1 MNAIEKVRQMKQK
14 TIKNPVTFS
23 GVGLHTGKMAHMTIK
38 PAGDNEGI
46 CFVRTDLSGRPS
58 VKVTASNAVM
68 DEKVT
73 RCTAVECQGARI
85 YTIEHLMAAL
95 VGLGIDNVTIEIDG
109 EELPGLDGSSLE
121 FFKALEKAGFT
132 EQQADKNTFVIQ
144 EPIVVAN
151 KTSTIVMVPHGQFHV
166 SYTLDYDHPLLR
178 SQFFAQSVD
187 PLTFVKELAPARTF
201 CLESEVNEI
210 KAHGLGKGANYQNT
224 LVMSSKGPLENTLR
238 FPNECA
244 RHKVLDIVGDLFLLG
259 YPVTGAVYAT
269 KSGHAL
275 NRALV
280 KKIEAQRQ
288 KYATVAYP
296 PALPGGTGRVFNI
309 NEIMKILPHRYP
321 FLLVDRVIEI
331 EPGKKGIG
339 IKNVTINDG
348 FFQGHFPQKPVMPGV
363 LMVEAMAQTA
373 GVVVLTGGAHHGKVA
388 LFMSISDVK
397 FRKVVSPGDQLLM
410 EIEIVRDRERTA
422 QVKGVARV
430 DGEVATE
437 VEMMFSY
444 TEAHYLYG

>member
-1 MNAIEKVRQMKQK
+1 MKQK
-14 TIKNPVTFS
+14 TIKNSVTLS
-23 GVGLHTGKMAHMTIK
+23 GIGLHTGKPARMTIK

-46 CFVRTDLSGRPS
+46 SFIRVDLPGSQKIQVS
-58 VKVTASNAVM
+58 ASNTVM

-73 RCTAVECQGARI
+73 RCTAVEAQGVRI

-95 VGLGIDNVTIEIDG
+95 NGLGVDNVAVEINT
-109 EELPGLDGSSLE
+109 EEIPGMDGSSLE
-121 FFKALEKAGFT
+121 FVKALKAAEII
-132 EQQADKNTFVIQ
+132 EQRADKNIFVIQ

-151 KTSTIVMVPHGQFHV
+151 KTSTIVMAPDEKLNV

-178 SQFFAQSVD
+178 SQFFSQSVD
-187 PLTFVKELAPARTF
+187 LTSFVKELAGARTF

-210 KAHGLGKGANYQNT
+210 KARGLAKGANYQNT
-224 LVMSSKGPLENTLR
+224 LVMSSRGPLENTLR

-259 YPVTGAVYAT
+259 FPVKGAVFAV

-275 NRALV
+275 NRVLV
-280 KKIEAQRQ
+280 NKIEAQRQ
-288 KYATVAYP
+288 KYTTASYP
-296 PALPGGTGRVFNI
+296 PAAPGTKGRVFNI

-321 FLLVDRVIEI
+321 FLFVDRVIEI

-339 IKNVTINDG
+339 IKNVTINDA
-348 FFQGHFPQKPVMPGV
+348 FFQGHFPQKAVMPGV
-363 LMVEAMAQTA
+363 IMIEAMAQTA

-397 FRKVVSPGDQLLM
+397 FRKIVYPGDQLLLEV
-410 EIEIVRDRERTA
+410 EIIRDRERTA
-422 QVKGVARV
+422 HVKGVARV
-430 DGEVATE
+430 GQEVAIE
-437 VEMMFSY
+437 AEMMFSY
-444 TEAHYLYG
+444 TDAHYLNS

>member
-1 MNAIEKVRQMKQK
+1 MKQK
-14 TIKNPVTFS
+14 TIKNPVTLS
-23 GVGLHTGKMAHMTIK
+23 GVGLHSGKAVRMTIK

-46 CFVRTDLSGRPS
+46 SFSRVDLPGKPH
-58 VKVTASNAVM
+58 VKVMAANAVM

-73 RCTAVECQGARI
+73 RCTAVTAQGVCI

-95 VGLGIDNVTIEIDG
+95 SGLGIDNAAIEIDA
-109 EELPGLDGSSLE
+109 EELPGMDGSSLE
-121 FFKALEKAGFT
+121 FLKALEQAGST
-132 EQQADKNTFVIQ
+132 EGQADKNIFTIQ
-144 EPIVVAN
+144 EPIIVAN
-151 KTSTIVMVPHGQFHV
+151 KTSTIVMVPHDQLNV

-178 SQFFAQSVD
+178 SQFFSRPIDTAS
-187 PLTFVKELAPARTF
+187 FAKELAAARTF

-210 KAHGLGKGANYQNT
+210 RAQGLARGANYQNT
-224 LVMSSKGPLENTLR
+224 LVMSSQGPLENTLR
-238 FPNECA
+238 FPDECA

-259 YPVTGAVYAT
+259 FPVKGAVYAT

-288 KYATVAYP
+288 KYTAVSYP
-296 PALPGGTGRVFNI
+296 SVPPGAAGRVFDI
-309 NEIMKILPHRYP
+309 HEIMKILPHRYP
-321 FLLVDRVIEI
+321 FLFVDRVIEI

-363 LMVEAMAQTA
+363 IMIEAMAQTA
-373 GVVVLTGGAHHGKVA
+373 GVVVLTSGAHNGKVA

-397 FRKVVSPGDQLLM
+397 FRKVVYPGDQLLM
-410 EIEIVRDRERTA
+410 EIEIIRDRERTA
-422 QVKGVARV
+422 HIKGVARV
-430 DGEVATE
+430 DGEVAIE
-437 VEMMFSY
+437 GEMMFSY
-444 TEAHYLYG
+444 TDAHYLNS